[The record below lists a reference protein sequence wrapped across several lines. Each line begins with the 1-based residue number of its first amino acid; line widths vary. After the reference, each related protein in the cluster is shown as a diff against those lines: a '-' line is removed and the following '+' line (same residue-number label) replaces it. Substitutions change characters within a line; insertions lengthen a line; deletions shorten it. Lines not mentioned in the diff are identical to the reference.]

1 MTRDKVACGN
11 MRGTKTDHLLKG
23 QMACELVVGNPASAS
38 EAEKVISIV
47 TKVLTVVRFQSPE
60 TDLWLQGLR
69 GPEEAT
75 EVELH
80 QVSNVIALLEGFL
93 YIRPVEA
100 RDPIR
105 GGGIIHHGRIGQ
117 HSSPSRRV
125 VSRSLAGG
133 AHRGSK
139 VPE

>member
-38 EAEKVISIV
+38 EAEKVV
-47 TKVLTVVRFQSPE
+47 AKVLTVVRFQGPE
-60 TDLWLQGLR
+60 TDLWLLGLR

-80 QVSNVIALLEGFL
+80 QVSDVVALLEGFL
-93 YIRPVEA
+93 YIRPIEA

-105 GGGIIHHGRIGQ
+105 GGGVIYHRRIGQ
-117 HSSPSRRV
+117 RSSPSRRV

-133 AHRGSK
+133 AHGGS
-139 VPE
+139 